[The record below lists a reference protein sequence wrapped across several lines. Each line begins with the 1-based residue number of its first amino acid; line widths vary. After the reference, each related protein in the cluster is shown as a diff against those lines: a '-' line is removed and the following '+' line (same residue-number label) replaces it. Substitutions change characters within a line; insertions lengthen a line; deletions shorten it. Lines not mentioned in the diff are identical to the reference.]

1 MKSKNTKKEKVI
13 IFGCGGHSRSV
24 SDVLIDTRQ
33 GVDIAFI
40 DGNAKAGETIF
51 GFPVMKEIE
60 LKSSD
65 MVFIAIGDNQK
76 RKAEFDRLSG
86 SNIISIISG
95 KSHLGINS
103 TIGRGCFI
111 GNYSH
116 IGPLSSIGDD
126 TVINNGAVVDHEV
139 EVGPHCHIGPNA
151 TISGRSRLGSCV
163 FIGVGATVIDGI
175 TICDDVTVGAGSTVI
190 RDITESG
197 TYAGSP
203 AVKIN

>member
-1 MKSKNTKKEKVI
+1 MKSKTTKKEKVI

-24 SDVLIDTRQ
+24 ADVLIDSRR
-33 GVDIAFI
+33 GVDITFI
-40 DGNAKAGETIF
+40 DGNAEAGETIF
-51 GFPVMKEIE
+51 GFPVLKEIE
-60 LKSSD
+60 LKSLD

-76 RKAEFDRLSG
+76 RKAEFERLSDL
-86 SNIISIISG
+86 NIISIISG
-95 KSHLGINS
+95 KSHLGKNS
-103 TIGRGCFI
+103 AIGRGCFI

-116 IGPLSSIGDD
+116 IGPSSSIGDD

-175 TICDDVTVGAGSTVI
+175 TICDNAMVGMESTVI
-190 RDITESG
+190 MNIVASG
-197 TYAGSP
+197 IYTDSP
-203 AVKIN
+203 AVKTG